1 MKILASILIPLQST
15 LHPTAKVIFIS
26 HSHVTS
32 LLTTIQQ
39 FAFRIKFKSVV
50 IAVLD
55 QASLVAQLVE
65 NLPAKQETLVWFL
78 GWEDS
83 LEKGQATHSSILGH
97 SLMTVGKESASNVGD
112 LGSIPGLGRLPG
124 ERHGNPLYGVHGVA
138 NSQTQLSDWAQH
150 RKLVTQSCPT
160 LCNPWTDCT
169 GQVPLSMGF
178 SRKEYWRGLPFPP
191 PEDLPDPGIKST
203 SLTSPE
209 LAGMFFTTS
218 INWEVQEEFYLTLN
232 FNIHGVP
239 NWSFCQEIQCCC

>member
-1 MKILASILIPLQST
+1 
-15 LHPTAKVIFIS
+15 
-26 HSHVTS
+26 
-32 LLTTIQQ
+32 
-39 FAFRIKFKSVV
+39 
-50 IAVLD
+50 
-55 QASLVAQLVE
+55 
-65 NLPAKQETLVWFL
+65 
-78 GWEDS
+78 
-83 LEKGQATHSSILGH
+83 
-97 SLMTVGKESASNVGD
+97 MTVGKESASNVGD

-239 NWSFCQEIQCCC
+239 N